1 MAAPSAMLPGLE
13 AMQMQPTPPRK
24 RAQRQT
30 SSCLECRRR
39 KQKVSSI
46 FICCCRLFITC
57 CCNETTIACVTLTRD
72 CSQGQPC
79 TNCYRRFPTP
89 ECVYEVKSSKRLD
102 HIICFPF
109 TASIFCVCVPQF
121 VMLTQYISRAPPPS
135 PQPKLPSIAE
145 VRGGPYS
152 HLNPASIQHALYYMA
167 DQLPDSSP
175 SSSSLPSP
183 TGSSCTTLSTQSTTS
198 IWNPYPTAA
207 SPDGDTDKTI
217 AQSIEI
223 IKKKGTEGV
232 KRILSNDMIKTE
244 DDGNAGLGY
253 PIAGSMTQ
261 LNFLPMKA
269 TKLNKELVRL
279 HGQPDP
285 ANEFMNM
292 WVPCTVQDPLLLQ
305 IVLFTSACFLTETG
319 DMPKKLRY
327 IYQGHVYMMLNKQ
340 LGDANAQKNDTLLLA
355 VVQMISDAW
364 YWGETTHLQTHLQ
377 GLKVMVRMRGGLGQ
391 LGLRGYLAKMI
402 LV

>member
-1 MAAPSAMLPGLE
+1 
-13 AMQMQPTPPRK
+13 
-24 RAQRQT
+24 
-30 SSCLECRRR
+30 
-39 KQKVSSI
+39 
-46 FICCCRLFITC
+46 
-57 CCNETTIACVTLTRD
+57 
-72 CSQGQPC
+72 
-79 TNCYRRFPTP
+79 
-89 ECVYEVKSSKRLD
+89 
-102 HIICFPF
+102 
-109 TASIFCVCVPQF
+109 
-121 VMLTQYISRAPPPS
+121 
-135 PQPKLPSIAE
+135 
-145 VRGGPYS
+145 
-152 HLNPASIQHALYYMA
+152 
-167 DQLPDSSP
+167 
-175 SSSSLPSP
+175 
-183 TGSSCTTLSTQSTTS
+183 
-198 IWNPYPTAA
+198 
-207 SPDGDTDKTI
+207 
-217 AQSIEI
+217 
-223 IKKKGTEGV
+223 
-232 KRILSNDMIKTE
+232 MIKIE

-279 HGQPDP
+279 RKYTLFLYRYCIAHTSLDLSLLSRFKCSVDGQPDP
-285 ANEFMNM
+285 ANEFMNI

-377 GLKVMVRMRGGLGQ
+377 GLKIMVRMRGGLGQ

>member
-1 MAAPSAMLPGLE
+1 
-13 AMQMQPTPPRK
+13 
-24 RAQRQT
+24 
-30 SSCLECRRR
+30 
-39 KQKVSSI
+39 
-46 FICCCRLFITC
+46 
-57 CCNETTIACVTLTRD
+57 
-72 CSQGQPC
+72 
-79 TNCYRRFPTP
+79 
-89 ECVYEVKSSKRLD
+89 
-102 HIICFPF
+102 
-109 TASIFCVCVPQF
+109 
-121 VMLTQYISRAPPPS
+121 
-135 PQPKLPSIAE
+135 
-145 VRGGPYS
+145 
-152 HLNPASIQHALYYMA
+152 MA

-198 IWNPYPTAA
+198 IWNPYSTAA

-223 IKKKGTEGV
+223 IKKKGTEDV
-232 KRILSNDMIKTE
+232 KRILSNDMIKIE
-244 DDGNAGLGY
+244 DDGNADLGY

-279 HGQPDP
+279 HLSLLSRFKCSVDGQPDP
-285 ANEFMNM
+285 ANEFMNT

-377 GLKVMVRMRGGLGQ
+377 GLKVMVRIRGGLGQ

>member
-1 MAAPSAMLPGLE
+1 
-13 AMQMQPTPPRK
+13 
-24 RAQRQT
+24 
-30 SSCLECRRR
+30 
-39 KQKVSSI
+39 
-46 FICCCRLFITC
+46 
-57 CCNETTIACVTLTRD
+57 
-72 CSQGQPC
+72 
-79 TNCYRRFPTP
+79 
-89 ECVYEVKSSKRLD
+89 
-102 HIICFPF
+102 
-109 TASIFCVCVPQF
+109 
-121 VMLTQYISRAPPPS
+121 MLTQYISRAPPPS

-145 VRGGPYS
+145 LRGGPYS
-152 HLNPASIQHALYYMA
+152 HLNPASIQQALYHMA
-167 DQLPDSSP
+167 DQLPDSSSP
-175 SSSSLPSP
+175 SSSLHSP
-183 TGSSCTTLSTQSTTS
+183 TGSSCTSLSIQSTTS

-223 IKKKGTEGV
+223 IKKKGTEDV
-232 KRILSNDMIKTE
+232 KRILSNDMIKIE
-244 DDGNAGLGY
+244 DDGNVDLGY

-269 TKLNKELVRL
+269 TELNKELVRL
-279 HGQPDP
+279 RKYTLFLHRYFFAYMFLDLSLLSRFKCSVDGQPDP
-285 ANEFMNM
+285 TNEFMNI

-319 DMPKKLRY
+319 DMPKKIRY

-340 LGDANAQKNDTLLLA
+340 LGDVNAQKNDTLLLA